1 MKNIFSKRIP
11 TVGALFA
18 LIIAIGITTFLI
30 QKNTNLIGKASP
42 NVNPQD
48 IKITNISDTSFTVS
62 FTTNE
67 KTSSALSVEGEGIQ
81 TSLVFDVRDRTSGTQ
96 KEYFSH
102 YMTASGLNPSSN
114 YNFSII
120 VGGETILDGNKK
132 FTVKTGPTIET
143 PQASN
148 YITGLIV
155 HPNGEAA
162 SDTIVYLQ
170 TIGAENISALT
181 DKDGAYSFSLNIIRS
196 SSFDNIISFKDGDD
210 INLEAHFQNLFSK
223 TSLKYS
229 QSLNYIPTIILN
241 DSYDF
246 STAEE
251 KTASVTSELTNTET
265 KTTVQETS
273 LKVTS
278 PKDGQSLNDN
288 KPTIQ
293 GVASP
298 NTVVKITI
306 NSNSIIQGQAKSD
319 ANGFWSFRPKT
330 ALSPGN
336 HTVTVETV
344 GPSGI
349 TKIIKQN
356 FTVFADGSQVQES
369 ATPSASPKLASP
381 TPTFTPTP
389 TVTLIP
395 AKLSSS
401 PTPSSTISPSLQITL
416 TPTTTTSLQSTGGSQ
431 ISPTTILQ
439 SPGTPEQTLLLTFVS
454 FAFILAGSALLFI
467 LI

>member
-1 MKNIFSKRIP
+1 MTDIFSKRIP

-18 LIIAIGITTFLI
+18 LMVAIAITTFLI

-42 NVNPQD
+42 NINPQD
-48 IKITNISDTSFTVS
+48 IKVTNVTDASFTVS

-67 KTSSALSVEGEGIQ
+67 KAYSALSVEGEGVQ
-81 TSLVFDVRDRTSGTQ
+81 TSLIFDARDRSSGTQ
-96 KEYFSH
+96 EEYFSH
-102 YMTASGLNPSSN
+102 YMTVSGLNASSE

-120 VGGETILDGNKK
+120 LGGETILNGDQK
-132 FTVKTGPTIET
+132 FAVKTGPQIET

-155 HPNGEAA
+155 HPDGEVA

-170 TIGAENISALT
+170 SQGRETVSTLT
-181 DKDGAYSFSLNIIRS
+181 DNDGAYSFSLNNIRDTS
-196 SSFDNIISFKDGDD
+196 LESIISFESGEA
-210 INLEAHFQNLFSK
+210 INLEARFQNLFSK

-229 QSLNYIPTIILN
+229 KTLSFIPTIILN
-241 DSYDF
+241 DSYNF
-246 STAEE
+246 ASPEE
-251 KTASVTSELTNTET
+251 KTASVTSQLTNSEI
-265 KTTVQETS
+265 KTTNQDTS

-278 PKDGQSLNDN
+278 PKEGQSLTDN

-293 GVASP
+293 GVAAP
-298 NTVVKITI
+298 NTIVKITI
-306 NSNSIIQGQAKSD
+306 NSENIVQGQVKSD
-319 ANGFWSFRPKT
+319 NNGFWSFRPKT
-330 ALSPGN
+330 ALPPGN

-369 ATPSASPKLASP
+369 ATPSATPKLTSP

-389 TVTLIP
+389 IP
-395 AKLSSS
+395 TKASSS
-401 PTPSSTISPSLQITL
+401 PTPSTIVSPSVQTSL
-416 TPTTTTSLQSTGGSQ
+416 TPTTTTSFQPTSGNQ
-431 ISPTTILQ
+431 ASPTLGLQ
-439 SPGTPEQTLLLTFVS
+439 SPGTPEQALLLTFVS